1 MAMVVIDG
9 DRSDCG
15 TPRRDVFRA
24 HPHGVG
30 EGIYSVS
37 LWFPYPRRIAR
48 DGRAHGSHLPRS
60 HRAVSAPNH
69 SRGHSPTIH
78 QSINRMSVT
87 AMGLPRSDS
96 AMTLRGQ
103 KSKPAPS
110 CVYDHKDVA
119 CVMLDVD
126 DQHDARASWPAP
138 GASSARAPRDA
149 PSSATVG
156 ATHVRARWYT
166 LVKIHDDGS
175 SRAVSD
181 AELAMLEA
189 RILQSGAGATLAS
202 VLRRA
207 ETNGGERDEEG
218 DEETMSL
225 SMDDSADGILGRDGD
240 AMATTATTKLMSS
253 SANAAPAGLGQPQHK
268 PGGPCDH
275 CGALDSPQWRR
286 GPSSKP
292 MLCNACGTRFRR
304 TGNLG
309 SSPLSRSATPA
320 ATPTKRKAVA
330 AATPATPSGRKKRHA
345 VLTC

>member
-1 MAMVVIDG
+1 
-9 DRSDCG
+9 
-15 TPRRDVFRA
+15 
-24 HPHGVG
+24 
-30 EGIYSVS
+30 
-37 LWFPYPRRIAR
+37 
-48 DGRAHGSHLPRS
+48 
-60 HRAVSAPNH
+60 
-69 SRGHSPTIH
+69 
-78 QSINRMSVT
+78 
-87 AMGLPRSDS
+87 
-96 AMTLRGQ
+96 MTLRGQ

-189 RILQSGAGATLAS
+189 RILQSGRGATLAS
-202 VLRRA
+202 ALRRA
-207 ETNGGERDEEG
+207 ELRDEKTG
-218 DEETMSL
+218 DEETVSMSL

-253 SANAAPAGLGQPQHK
+253 NANANANAGHGAQHHK

-330 AATPATPSGRKKRHA
+330 AAPAATPSGRKKRHA

>member
-1 MAMVVIDG
+1 
-9 DRSDCG
+9 
-15 TPRRDVFRA
+15 
-24 HPHGVG
+24 
-30 EGIYSVS
+30 
-37 LWFPYPRRIAR
+37 
-48 DGRAHGSHLPRS
+48 
-60 HRAVSAPNH
+60 
-69 SRGHSPTIH
+69 
-78 QSINRMSVT
+78 
-87 AMGLPRSDS
+87 
-96 AMTLRGQ
+96 MTLRGQ

-138 GASSARAPRDA
+138 GASARAPRGA
-149 PSSATVG
+149 PASTTVG
-156 ATHVRARWYT
+156 ATHVRAQWYT
-166 LVKIHDDGS
+166 LVKIHDDGA

-202 VLRRA
+202 VLRSA
-207 ETNGGERDEEG
+207 ETNGGECDEEG
-218 DEETMSL
+218 DEETVSL

-253 SANAAPAGLGQPQHK
+253 SANAAAAGLGQPQHK

-320 ATPTKRKAVA
+320 TTPTKRKAVA
-330 AATPATPSGRKKRHA
+330 AAPAAAPAATPSGRKKRHA

>member
-1 MAMVVIDG
+1 
-9 DRSDCG
+9 
-15 TPRRDVFRA
+15 
-24 HPHGVG
+24 
-30 EGIYSVS
+30 
-37 LWFPYPRRIAR
+37 
-48 DGRAHGSHLPRS
+48 
-60 HRAVSAPNH
+60 
-69 SRGHSPTIH
+69 
-78 QSINRMSVT
+78 
-87 AMGLPRSDS
+87 
-96 AMTLRGQ
+96 MTLRGQ
-103 KSKPAPS
+103 KSAPAPS
-110 CVYDHKDVA
+110 CVCDHEDVA

-126 DQHDARASWPAP
+126 DHPRGEDARAP
-138 GASSARAPRDA
+138 GASSARA
-149 PSSATVG
+149 SSRGATPAATVG
-156 ATHVRARWYT
+156 GTHRRAWYT
-166 LVKIHDDGS
+166 LVKIHDDGAS

-202 VLRRA
+202 VLRRS
-207 ETNGGERDEEG
+207 ELRDEEG
-218 DEETMSL
+218 DEETVSVSL

-253 SANAAPAGLGQPQHK
+253 NANANANANAGHGAQHHK

-320 ATPTKRKAVA
+320 TTPTKRKAVA
-330 AATPATPSGRKKRHA
+330 AAPAATPSGRKKRHA